1 MFPLYCYI
9 WIKKRILVV
18 LLASSENY
26 LVERHTLYVP
36 QSLKSRGEIAQ
47 IEVLSHEYL

>member
-1 MFPLYCYI
+1 M
-9 WIKKRILVV
+9 V

-26 LVERHTLYVP
+26 LVERQTLSVP
-36 QSLKSRGEIAQ
+36 QSLQSRGEIAQ